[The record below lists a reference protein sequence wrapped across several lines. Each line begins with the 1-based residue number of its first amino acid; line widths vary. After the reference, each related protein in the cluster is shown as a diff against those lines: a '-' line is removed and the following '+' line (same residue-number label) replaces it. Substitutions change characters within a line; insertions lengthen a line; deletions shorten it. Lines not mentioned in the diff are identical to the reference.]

1 MNKVTIGRT
10 LQGQGACMKTGW
22 QAIIILLAA
31 VTLSCAQTK
40 PVTYRCDE
48 GKRFIVVFD
57 SKGDFA
63 MLTLGEREISLPLVP
78 SASGAK
84 YSDGR
89 TTFWGKGQEAF
100 VEMDGRIVYRNC
112 KTGTDR

>member
-1 MNKVTIGRT
+1 
-10 LQGQGACMKTGW
+10 MKIGW

-31 VTLSCAQTK
+31 VTLSCAQAK

-48 GKRFIVVFD
+48 GKGFVVVFD

-63 MLTLGEREISLPLVP
+63 VLKMGEGEVRLPSVP

-89 TTFWGKGQEAF
+89 TTF
-100 VEMDGRIVYRNC
+100 
-112 KTGTDR
+112 

>member
-1 MNKVTIGRT
+1 
-10 LQGQGACMKTGW
+10 MKIGW

-31 VTLSCAQTK
+31 VTLSCAQAK

-48 GKRFIVVFD
+48 GKGFVVVFD

-63 MLTLGEREISLPLVP
+63 VLKMGEGEVRLPSVP

-89 TTFWGKGQEAF
+89 TIFWGKGQEAF
-100 VEMDGRIVYRNC
+100 VEIDGRIVYRNC
-112 KTGTDR
+112 VTVTNR

>member
-1 MNKVTIGRT
+1 
-10 LQGQGACMKTGW
+10 MKILR
-22 QAIIILLAA
+22 QAVVFIFAA
-31 VTLSCAQTK
+31 VILSCAQAK

-48 GKRFIVVFD
+48 GKGFVVVFD

-63 MLTLGEREISLPLVP
+63 VLKMGEGEVRLPSVP

-89 TTFWGKGQEAF
+89 TIFWGKGQEAF
-100 VEMDGRIVYRNC
+100 VEIDGRIVYRNC
-112 KTGTDR
+112 VTVTNR